1 MESALDYAP
10 LPEGMRT
17 ALLTRVDSI
26 K

>member
-1 MESALDYAP
+1 MESSLDYAP